1 MRLLRSDA
9 RLRVIA
15 GAAGCRASRHGLT
28 RVEGRFRPR
37 SDRKSV
43 ARARERQLPPT
54 ALRPVADGLSD
65 GLRDGRGARSALT
78 PGVLSDGFKHGLS
91 DGRGATRDIPLP
103 LTNSWRTGAALAA
116 AGMTDARAQIP
127 TTIALLTAFLC
138 MTFPLH
144 RNHAARWRRVGDRD
158 PPRVGNRALIAS
170 TVDAPARGMPPEPL
184 GHPSVISAAG
194 SFVRGR

>member
-43 ARARERQLPPT
+43 ARARQRQLPPT
-54 ALRPVADGLSD
+54 ALRQVAADLRDGLSD

-103 LTNSWRTGAALAA
+103 LTTHG
-116 AGMTDARAQIP
+116 GPAR
-127 TTIALLTAFLC
+127 
-138 MTFPLH
+138 
-144 RNHAARWRRVGDRD
+144 RWRR
-158 PPRVGNRALIAS
+158 
-170 TVDAPARGMPPEPL
+170 PE
-184 GHPSVISAAG
+184 
-194 SFVRGR
+194 